1 MAPIYNGAK
10 FYVASILCY
19 ILTVSTITAS
29 SKLFKKKNEKKK
41 KRIRKQIMLIQ
52 ISRYIVTHKKIGH
65 AVFDNF

>member
-29 SKLFKKKNEKKK
+29 SKLFKRKDEKK